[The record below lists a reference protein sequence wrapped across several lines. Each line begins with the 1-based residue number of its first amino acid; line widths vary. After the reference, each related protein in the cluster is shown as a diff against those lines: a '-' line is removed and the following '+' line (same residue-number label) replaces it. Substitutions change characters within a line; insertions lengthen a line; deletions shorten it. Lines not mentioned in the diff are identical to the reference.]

1 MKGASSSVTV
11 ADLLLRTTP
20 TIATSGRS
28 LAPKANRTPR
38 GFLAARRRRAIDSL
52 TTATFGAAAL
62 SVQAIS
68 RPAMSGIPS
77 VEK

>member
-1 MKGASSSVTV
+1 MNGPSSSVTF

-20 TIATSGRS
+20 TISTSGRS

-38 GFLAARRRRAIDSL
+38 GFLPARRRRAIDAL
-52 TTATFGAAAL
+52 TTATFGATAL

-68 RPAMSGIPS
+68 RPAMSGMPS